1 MILMKYIKVAST
13 KNLPSGEKINAKI
26 GNKEILVINLNDNYY
41 AIGNICTHK
50 GCKLSNGTLIE
61 GKIECPCHGSVFDI
75 KNGKV
80 MSGPAKKS
88 EPVFKVKIEGDQIL
102 VNV

>member
-1 MILMKYIKVAST
+1 MILMEYVKVAST
-13 KNLPSGEKINAKI
+13 KNLSSGGKINVKI
-26 GNKEILVINLNDNYY
+26 GNKEILVVNLNGKYY
-41 AIGNICTHK
+41 AIGNVCTHK
-50 GCKLSNGTLIE
+50 GCKLSNGTLSE

-80 MSGPAKKS
+80 VSGPAKKS
-88 EPVFKVKIEGDQIL
+88 EPVFKIKIEGNQIL